1 MRKLTWF
8 LVGLLGLSS
17 ILFAIPSNNAQAAC
31 RNYSEDEAA
40 VDFNDSE
47 DTRELDVIFEE
58 LDSKAEEIPF
68 EEIADEY
75 YQHIENEKAYDAFV
89 EEFGNDVI
97 PPDDESEIDL
107 SCSGGY
113 PGGWLGVRN
122 SATRVPGKNIKQYE
136 KKGGY
141 AQAMRDF
148 NKIEGKLKK
157 IVTDKGT
164 VFVKINSKGNVTL
177 YPVARTGGVPTLNY
191 KEKEKI
197 RYK

>member
-1 MRKLTWF
+1 M
-8 LVGLLGLSS
+8 VV
-17 ILFAIPSNNAQAAC
+17 C
-31 RNYSEDEAA
+31 RNVYHHFFSCNTICTKWAL
-40 VDFNDSE
+40 SK
-47 DTRELDVIFEE
+47 TR
-58 LDSKAEEIPF
+58 
-68 EEIADEY
+68 
-75 YQHIENEKAYDAFV
+75 
-89 EEFGNDVI
+89 
-97 PPDDESEIDL
+97 
-107 SCSGGY
+107 SGFM
-113 PGGWLGVRN
+113 L
-122 SATRVPGKNIKQYE
+122 NIKQYE